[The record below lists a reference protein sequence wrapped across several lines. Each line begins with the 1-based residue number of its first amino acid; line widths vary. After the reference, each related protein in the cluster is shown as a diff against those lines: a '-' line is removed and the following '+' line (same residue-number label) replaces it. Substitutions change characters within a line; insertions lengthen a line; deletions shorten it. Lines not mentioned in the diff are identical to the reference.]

1 MAGTTISGQVRFDE
15 SAPAFQNATVHV
27 ILEDVTRA
35 DAPAREIARQE
46 FASYSRRPGDPPLQF
61 NLETATTLDQHSRYE
76 VRVHV
81 DVGASGQ
88 KKTGDQITMQSYQ
101 VATQGHPSTV
111 TVNVRRIS

>member
-1 MAGTTISGQVRFDE
+1 MRV
-15 SAPAFQNATVHV
+15 V
-27 ILEDVTRA
+27 LEDVSRA

-46 FASYSRRPGDPPLQF
+46 IVSYSRAPGDPPLQF
-61 NLETATTLDQHSRYE
+61 HLETPTSLDPHSRYE

-81 DVGASGQ
+81 DVGTSGE
-88 KKTGDQITMQSYQ
+88 KKVGDQITMQSYQ